1 MNQLNFTHPGVLHLY
16 QDTLAMM
23 QDTYRPVLAALAKT
37 IGTNVLIEGCTR
49 TGSTVAN
56 GWLILEGEVLPFEGG
71 SVASSEFKIKVNQ
84 TVLPGQYND
93 AVQRPFAKIRKA
105 VTSQTEGVPYTD
117 FVPIKNLSRFAALPE
132 QATSDYSQPLTDTL
146 ATIKAL
152 FDLKNELKNQIPA
165 GCILMW
171 AGSVASIPT
180 GWALCDGQSGR
191 PNLRDRFVVGAG
203 NEYQPGQT
211 GGENY
216 HTLSVLEMPSHDHD
230 IETAGDN
237 TLDNNSGGYIKAQQN
252 NDPGTFQIKKTET
265 TGIGLPHENR
275 PPYYALAYIIKL

>member
-1 MNQLNFTHPGVLHLY
+1 MNRLDFTNTGVLHLY
-16 QDTLAMM
+16 QETLALM
-23 QDTYRPVLAALAKT
+23 QDTYTPVLKAITKA
-37 IGTNVLIEGCTR
+37 IGDNVIIEGCVR
-49 TGSTVAN
+49 SGSFVSNGTVII
-56 GWLILEGEVLPFEGG
+56 GQEIMPFEGG
-71 SVASSEFKIKVNQ
+71 NATDGFKVKVLQ
-84 TVLPGQYND
+84 TVQKAQYND
-93 AVQRPFAKIRKA
+93 GQLKDFAFIRKA
-105 VTSQTEGVPYTD
+105 GVSTDEGISFD
-117 FVPIKNLSRFAALPE
+117 QFVSLKTLSELRNLPVQSG
-132 QATSDYSQPLTDTL
+132 SDYSKSLTDTL
-146 ATIKAL
+146 ATIKAVY
-152 FDLKNELKNQIPA
+152 DLKQELKKAMPM
-165 GCILMW
+165 GVILMW